1 VAMSDEANKILVVDD
16 SPQVCKA
23 LNDVLKAS
31 GYQARTAPSAERAL
45 QIIETDHFDLVI
57 TDLKMSGMNG
67 MDLAKKIFEQMPGVP
82 VVILT
87 GFGDMDAVIGAL
99 RSGVADFLKKPF
111 SIDEVLSVVRRELAK
126 GQAYPPALAPV
137 RTPPQPDKPP
147 RLYIFAPP
155 DLEQIDT
162 VLSKLRAQAGA
173 DSALLVEQAG
183 YVITA
188 KGLVNNADL
197 ETISNLIA
205 GTRSTSASLASLLG
219 ESQDFSTSYMEGQR
233 VSVYN
238 TALGRGLYLV
248 VIVPKGTRQGLVW
261 LYAKEAAVEI
271 DRIVQ
276 QATEVMQKQ
285 VGHSIGVAE
294 TEVLHQ
300 EMADQK
306 VENVFKR
313 KSPPPPVS
321 TPRPAAAPP
330 PSPVSTPRPAAT
342 TPPPPVSPP
351 RPAATPPPSPAL
363 TPRPAAA
370 PRSSIR
376 PLGTVSTISFKKD
389 RSASEAVPNHAPAKA
404 AGSPAPSAPSP
415 EPVGPVGPSISFE
428 EALKMGLLN
437 FDGAPSSEPP
447 AAAEPTGVLSPD
459 TFAAALS
466 SGLLNFNAAAPAEEL
481 AAAAPS
487 EHAASSAGTLTPD
500 SFADALKRGLLNF
513 GSD

>member
-23 LNDVLKAS
+23 LSDVLKAS

-45 QIIETDHFDLVI
+45 QIVETDHFDLVI

-67 MDLAKKIFEQMPGVP
+67 MDLAKKIFAQMPGVP

-137 RTPPQPDKPP
+137 RSAPQPDKPP
-147 RLYIFAPP
+147 RVYIFAQR
-155 DLEQIDT
+155 DLEQIDA

-261 LYAKEAAVEI
+261 LYAKESAVEI

-276 QATEVMQKQ
+276 QATEVMQQQ
-285 VGHSIGVAE
+285 VGHSIGAAE
-294 TEVLHQ
+294 TEALHQ

-306 VENVFKR
+306 VENVFER
-313 KSPPPPVS
+313 KLPP
-321 TPRPAAAPP
+321 PAAA
-330 PSPVSTPRPAAT
+330 S
-342 TPPPPVSPP
+342 
-351 RPAATPPPSPAL
+351 

-389 RSASEAVPNHAPAKA
+389 RPAPEAAANHAPAKA
-404 AGSPAPSAPSP
+404 ADSPAPSAPSS
-415 EPVGPVGPSISFE
+415 EPAAPAGPSISFE
-428 EALKMGLLN
+428 DALKLGLLN
-437 FDGAPSSEPP
+437 FDGVPSSESP
-447 AAAEPTGVLSPD
+447 AAE
-459 TFAAALS
+459 
-466 SGLLNFNAAAPAEEL
+466 APAEESV
-481 AAAAPS
+481 ADIP
-487 EHAASSAGTLTPD
+487 ASSPIALTPD
-500 SFADALKRGLLNF
+500 SFADALKRGLLDF